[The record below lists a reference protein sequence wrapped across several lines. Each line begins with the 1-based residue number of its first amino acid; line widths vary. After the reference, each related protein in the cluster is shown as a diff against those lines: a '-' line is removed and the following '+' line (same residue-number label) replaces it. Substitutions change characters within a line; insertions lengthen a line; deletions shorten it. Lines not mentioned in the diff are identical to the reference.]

1 MTATGC
7 DGGPAPSA
15 PGCPGARTA
24 EVPGAQVAEVPGW
37 LRDLARAAERM
48 EVPAGL
54 RPPADGGRHSAILIL
69 FGDPGP
75 GPDVLLVQRSNSL
88 RRHAGQPAFPGGVIE
103 AEDDGPIGAA
113 LREAAEE
120 AGVDPGGVDV
130 IALLPDLYIS
140 RSGYRVSPVLA
151 WWREPVPVAPGDP
164 AEVASVA
171 RVPVADLADP
181 GRRLMI
187 RYPSGQAGP
196 AFQAG
201 EMLIWGF
208 TAFVIDRLLAM
219 GGWERPWDAASV
231 LDLPAGVTLTGI
243 DGADPVS

>member
-1 MTATGC
+1 VTATGC
-7 DGGPAPSA
+7 DGPSAPSA
-15 PGCPGARTA
+15 TSSPGGLT
-24 EVPGAQVAEVPGW
+24 GEVPGW
-37 LRDLARAAERM
+37 LRHLARFAERM

-54 RPPADGGRHSAILIL
+54 QPPADGGRHSAILIL
-69 FGDPGP
+69 FGDSGA
-75 GPDVLLVQRSNSL
+75 GPDMLLVQRSNSL
-88 RRHAGQPAFPGGVIE
+88 RRHAGQPAFPGGVID
-103 AEDDGPIGAA
+103 AEDDGPVGAA

-120 AGVDPGGVDV
+120 ARVDPSGVDV
-130 IALLPDLYIS
+130 ISLLPDLYIA
-140 RSGYRVSPVLA
+140 RTGYRVSPVLA

-196 AFQAG
+196 AFRAG

-208 TAFVIDRLLAM
+208 TAFVIDQLLAM

-231 LDLPAGVTLTGI
+231 VDLPPGVVLTGL
-243 DGADPVS
+243 DAVDPVS

>member
-7 DGGPAPSA
+7 DGPSAPSA
-15 PGCPGARTA
+15 PSATGGPGGLT
-24 EVPGAQVAEVPGW
+24 GEVPGW
-37 LRDLARAAERM
+37 LRNLARFAERM

-54 RPPADGGRHSAILIL
+54 QPPADGGRHSAILIL
-69 FGDPGP
+69 FGDSGA
-75 GPDVLLVQRSNSL
+75 GPDMLLVQRSNSL
-88 RRHAGQPAFPGGVIE
+88 RRHAGQPAFPGGVID
-103 AEDDGPIGAA
+103 AEDDGPVGAA

-120 AGVDPGGVDV
+120 ARVDPSGVDV
-130 IALLPDLYIS
+130 ISLLPDLYIA
-140 RSGYRVSPVLA
+140 RTGYRVSPVLA

-196 AFQAG
+196 AFRAG

-208 TAFVIDRLLAM
+208 TAFVIDQLLAM

-231 LDLPAGVTLTGI
+231 VDLPPGVVLTGL
-243 DGADPVS
+243 DGVDPVS

>member
-7 DGGPAPSA
+7 DGPSAPSA
-15 PGCPGARTA
+15 PSATGGPGGLT
-24 EVPGAQVAEVPGW
+24 GEVPGW
-37 LRDLARAAERM
+37 LRHLARFAERM

-54 RPPADGGRHSAILIL
+54 QPPADGGRHSAILIL
-69 FGDPGP
+69 FGDSGA
-75 GPDVLLVQRSNSL
+75 GPDMLLVQRSNSL
-88 RRHAGQPAFPGGVIE
+88 RRHAGQPAFPGGVID
-103 AEDDGPIGAA
+103 AEDDGPVGAA

-120 AGVDPGGVDV
+120 ARVDPSGVDV
-130 IALLPDLYIS
+130 ISLLPDLYIA
-140 RSGYRVSPVLA
+140 RTGYRVSPVLA

-196 AFQAG
+196 AFRAG

-208 TAFVIDRLLAM
+208 TAFVIDQLLAM

-231 LDLPAGVTLTGI
+231 VDLPPGVVLTGL
-243 DGADPVS
+243 DGVDPVS

>member
-1 MTATGC
+1 
-7 DGGPAPSA
+7 
-15 PGCPGARTA
+15 
-24 EVPGAQVAEVPGW
+24 
-37 LRDLARAAERM
+37 M

-54 RPPADGGRHSAILIL
+54 QPPADGGRHSAILIL
-69 FGDPGP
+69 FGESGA
-75 GPDVLLVQRSNSL
+75 GPDMLLVQRSNSL
-88 RRHAGQPAFPGGVIE
+88 RRHAGQPAFPGGVID
-103 AEDDGPIGAA
+103 AEDDGPVGAA

-120 AGVDPGGVDV
+120 AGVDPRGVDV
-130 IALLPDLYIS
+130 ISLLPDLYIS
-140 RSGYRVSPVLA
+140 RTGYRVSPVLA

-196 AFQAG
+196 AFRAG

-208 TAFVIDRLLAM
+208 TAFVIDQLLAM
-219 GGWERPWDAASV
+219 GGWERPWDAASLV
-231 LDLPAGVTLTGI
+231 DLPPGVVLTGL
-243 DGADPVS
+243 DGVDPVS